1 MQASV
6 ADLLPSYTDTKLKI
20 ASIAEILLNVVRER
34 KDDERIHAI
43 QRLLAD
49 LAENAFRLVLLGK
62 YNRGKSSLMNAMLGH
77 DWLPTGILP
86 LTSVITTVRYGA
98 REHISIRTEGSSLTH
113 EIPLE
118 ELAQY
123 VTEEHNPG
131 NKKRVEMA
139 EVKLPS
145 DLLRYGFLFID
156 TPGLGSGIS
165 ANTDA
170 TRRFLSEVDAA
181 IVLLSF
187 ESPLDQE
194 DIDLL
199 LALHGLGRKVFIV
212 MNKADLVSEA
222 VREKVTSFVR
232 ERLAEQL
239 GGGMPSVF
247 AVSAREGLRAR
258 MAGDEQAL
266 NESGLWQFEGQLTEF
281 LRTEKADLFLQRAM
295 QRTSEFVEQEK
306 LELVFSEQMQLEQRK
321 QEAVHE
327 LEQQAQAVL
336 EKTGAV
342 FARLRQQLPGL
353 FATIL
358 TDDLRAFLEEQKR
371 ELVANIDISKR
382 LEVAG
387 LGEWIRPRVATATRQ
402 IREAERR
409 ELEDMTNAFSD
420 LKKRGDELLG
430 RTNSEASGKLL
441 RPSVIAMDRDVEIL
455 QLPAFEWKL
464 PDWAAVIP
472 SVWLRHK
479 TISHL
484 EKDFANAVES
494 YCATIFASLD
504 GACRHWLERA
514 QRDVEQEIQI
524 YTERFHEL
532 GNRRDTTG
540 VKAIVRNLQEELDKI
555 GRDYEQL
562 GQKSAGKLV
571 TSNNNRTKHW
581 CFVCRKVAETTR
593 HFLMRIQYELTK
605 DPVLQQELGASSGF
619 CPFHAWM
626 YESIGSPQG
635 IAQGYSF
642 VLDSVA
648 SRLDQLAN
656 EESLSRI
663 SGELLGLLPDR
674 EKCRVC
680 QVASTAE
687 SLALQEIVQRE
698 RQAQEYE
705 NLCLLHLTVFMAK
718 VKDLHTAKAWIK
730 EEAEIFRRLAQ
741 DMRQF
746 ALKHNALRGYLATE
760 NERDGYV
767 YGLMQLVGER
777 QLSFVRK
784 IKDLL

>member
-86 LTSVITTVRYGA
+86 LTSVITTVSYGA

-165 ANTDA
+165 ANTNA

-181 IVLLSF
+181 IVLFSF

-239 GGGMPSVF
+239 GGIPSVF

-258 MAGDEQAL
+258 MARDEKAL
-266 NESGLWQFEGQLTEF
+266 SESGLSQFEGQLTEF

-306 LELVFSEQMQLEQRK
+306 LELLFSEQMQLEQRK

-336 EKTGAV
+336 EKTSAV
-342 FARLRQQLPGL
+342 FARLHQQLPGL

-358 TDDLRAFLEEQKR
+358 ADDLRAFLEEQKR
-371 ELVANIDISKR
+371 ELVADIDISKR
-382 LEVAG
+382 LEVAV
-387 LGEWIRPRVATATRQ
+387 LGEWIRPRIMTATRQ

-420 LKKRGDELLG
+420 LKKRGGELLG
-430 RTNSEASGKLL
+430 RTNSEASGELL
-441 RPSVIAMDRDVEIL
+441 RPSVIAMDRDIEIP
-455 QLPAFEWKL
+455 QLPPFEWKL

-484 EKDFANAVES
+484 EKDFANTVET
-494 YCATIFASLD
+494 YCATIFTSLEE
-504 GACRHWLERA
+504 ACRHWLERA

-524 YTERFHEL
+524 YTQRFHEL
-532 GNRRDTTG
+532 GNRRDTTE
-540 VKAIVRNLQEELDKI
+540 VKAIVRNLQEELEKI

-581 CFVCRKVAETTR
+581 CFVCRKVAEITR

-635 IAQGYSF
+635 VAQGYSF
-642 VLDSVA
+642 VLDRVA

-680 QVASTAE
+680 HVANTAE
-687 SLALQEIVQRE
+687 SLALKEIVQWE
-698 RQAQEYE
+698 QQAQKDE
-705 NLCLLHLTVFMAK
+705 NLCLLHLTVFMTK
-718 VKDLHTAKAWIK
+718 VKDLHTAKAWIN